1 MPASSKTALEK
12 KRIANMNRAR
22 VRAVKNFLN
31 KPWVR
36 QSLAE
41 AVKEY
46 KEQSRKTLCDA
57 LAVASTRNSAR
68 FNDLVEKSKAF
79 NRTLHKASMQPK
91 EQKDELR
98 QLQDANKQ
106 LAKEN
111 GNHEKRQ
118 QDLQAEL
125 DEARAA
131 LTTFRSKQARLNYW
145 ARPQETKRW
154 AWLTL
159 DPKKWVSR
167 GNSSLR
173 DGCMGMQ

>member
-57 LAVASTRNSAR
+57 LAVASTRNNAR
-68 FNDLVEKSKAF
+68 FDELVGKNRAL
-79 NRTLHKASMQPK
+79 NRTLNKTSAEWK
-91 EQKDELR
+91 EQKEELR

-111 GNHEKRQ
+111 DKHEKRQ
-118 QDLQAEL
+118 RDLQAEL

-131 LTTFRSKQARLNYW
+131 LTTFRSKQARFNY
-145 ARPQETKRW
+145 
-154 AWLTL
+154 
-159 DPKKWVSR
+159 
-167 GNSSLR
+167 
-173 DGCMGMQ
+173 